1 MSCQTAPGCRV
12 REIDLVMFML
22 EDKQHESSMSTAP
35 EGPYSHEPTVVQLRD
50 RGALNLVN
58 VTLRSVGPNRGSCTY
73 QSPAQHARQHDS
85 NNDRCNYGVP
95 HFGYY
100 FQGSHQPGMTSK
112 KSKCHIRGGGRFP
125 RRLSISTNS
134 SCCPSSLPAAH
145 TTL

>member
-22 EDKQHESSMSTAP
+22 EPKQHGSSMSTAP

-73 QSPAQHARQHDS
+73 QSPAQHARHDS
-85 NNDRCNYGVP
+85 NNERCNYGAP
-95 HFGYY
+95 HFGSY

-112 KSKCHIRGGGRFP
+112 KANVTSGGGGRFS
-125 RRLSISTNS
+125 RRLSISINS
-134 SCCPSSLPAAH
+134 SGCPSSLPAPH